1 MEINQSIQTF
11 SLLALPLLLALTLH
25 ELAHGWVAEKLGDGT
40 ARDAGRLTMNPL
52 KHLDLMGT
60 LVFVVTQLV
69 GWAKPVPVDPRNFRN
84 PKKDMAIVAAA
95 GPLVNII
102 IAIVS
107 AILLR
112 LQEPAVGLIL
122 NYQFNDLLYVVL
134 PVFYMINISVRI
146 NVALAIF
153 NIIPIPPLDG
163 GRVLAGV
170 LSYEQ
175 VIKFS
180 KIEPYGFIII
190 VVLLMS
196 GIIGKAIFPIIMTIT
211 KLLLG

>member
-1 MEINQSIQTF
+1 MEIDQSIQMF

-170 LSYEQ
+170 LSHEQ

-196 GIIGKAIFPIIMTIT
+196 GIIGKAVFPIIMTIT

>member
-1 MEINQSIQTF
+1 MDINQSIQMF

-25 ELAHGWVAEKLGDGT
+25 ELAHGWVAEKLGDDT
-40 ARDAGRLTMNPL
+40 ARNAGRLTMNPF

-60 LVFVVTQLV
+60 LVFVVTQMV

-84 PKKDMAIVAAA
+84 PKKDMAIVAIA
-95 GPLVNII
+95 GPAVNII
-102 IAIVS
+102 IAVIS
-107 AILLR
+107 AILVR
-112 LQEPAVGLIL
+112 LQEPTIALIL
-122 NYQFNDLLYVVL
+122 NYKFGWLINIVL
-134 PVFYMINISVRI
+134 PVFYMIDISVRI

-153 NIIPIPPLDG
+153 NFIPIPPLDG
-163 GRVLAGV
+163 GRVLTGV
-170 LSYEQ
+170 LNDELA
-175 VIKFS
+175 IKFS

-196 GIIGKAIFPIIMTIT
+196 GVIGKAVFPIIMTIT

>member
-1 MEINQSIQTF
+1 MDINQSIQMF

-25 ELAHGWVAEKLGDGT
+25 ELAHGWVAEKLGDDT
-40 ARDAGRLTMNPL
+40 ARNAGRLTMNPF

-60 LVFVVTQLV
+60 LVFVVTQMV

-84 PKKDMAIVAAA
+84 PKKDMAIVAIA
-95 GPLVNII
+95 GPAVNII
-102 IAIVS
+102 IAVIS
-107 AILLR
+107 AILVR
-112 LQEPAVGLIL
+112 LQEPTIALIL
-122 NYQFNDLLYVVL
+122 NYEFGWLINIVL
-134 PVFYMINISVRI
+134 PVFYMIDISVRI

-153 NIIPIPPLDG
+153 NFIPIPPLDG
-163 GRVLAGV
+163 GRVLTGV
-170 LSYEQ
+170 LNDELA
-175 VIKFS
+175 IKFS

-196 GIIGKAIFPIIMTIT
+196 GVIGKAVFPIIMTIT

>member
-1 MEINQSIQTF
+1 MEIDQSIQMF

-170 LSYEQ
+170 LSHEQ

-190 VVLLMS
+190 VILLMS
-196 GIIGKAIFPIIMTIT
+196 GIIGKAVFPIIMTIT